1 MNPHLRTVGLAA
13 IAVLSALSA
22 STAFGQTYQAP
33 AVSPGEVCFSPPTL
47 GTFEPTPYI
56 MVGGAAPLSR
66 GYSPLG
72 IYGDG
77 SMALNGPF
85 SPMRSTSA
93 PVTTY
98 NRGYDGVIR
107 PRQATSFSNPN
118 LPRLSPFVY
127 PTQRSNYYAPR
138 SQPNARLVVDR
149 HQLDRPQLSGPFLRK
164 VEITSPPGWD

>member
-1 MNPHLRTVGLAA
+1 MNSHPRAVDLVAV
-13 IAVLSALSA
+13 AVLSAI
-22 STAFGQTYQAP
+22 STATAVGQTFQAP
-33 AVSPGEVCFSPPTL
+33 DIAPGAVCASPPTL

-98 NRGYDGVIR
+98 SRGYDGVVR

-138 SQPNARLVVDR
+138 VNR
-149 HQLDRPQLSGPFLRK
+149 
-164 VEITSPPGWD
+164 TPPWWSTGTNWIDLN